1 MRKELLNK
9 HSSLGKGFVDTGDE
23 KTETLDKLLD
33 RKLASGEIKKNASTI
48 RERNRL
54 IKKYRSLG
62 RNYDWA
68 AKTV

>member
-1 MRKELLNK
+1 MRKEFLNR
-9 HSSLGKGFVDTGDE
+9 HSTLGKVFVDTGDE
-23 KTETLDKLLD
+23 KTETLDKVLDID

-62 RNYDWA
+62 RNYD
-68 AKTV
+68 